1 MFESYDSLYNFWFEN
16 GASSVTFLEYDD
28 GLMAFDGSLY
38 PRKFEDMV
46 KIVEERTSKKLKK
59 VFFTHFHPDHT
70 FGAVFSKRK
79 FDLYMNRKTFD
90 FLNNLDTTFLKESS
104 KVAEYNFNNF
114 NEALKEKNIVIF
126 ENSIFLFLKDQILS
140 AENIGGHTLDS
151 TIYILKPQ
159 GYLISG
165 DLVFS
170 KVHAEI
176 LNSNVD
182 EWISELNSL
191 SLLNIKMVFPG
202 HGKPES
208 KKVLREQL
216 TYLKRKKN
224 REDVEKRYADY
235 SLPEL
240 AHL

>member
-1 MFESYDSLYNFWFEN
+1 MFESYDNVYNFWFEN

-28 GLMAFDGSLY
+28 GLTAFDSSLY

-79 FDLYMNRKTFD
+79 FDLYMNKKTLD
-90 FLNNLDTTFLKESS
+90 FLNALDVTFLKESS
-104 KVAEYNFNNF
+104 KIADFNFNNF
-114 NEALKEKNIVIF
+114 KEALREKDIIIF
-126 ENSIFLFLKDQILS
+126 ENSIFLLLRDQILS

-182 EWISELNSL
+182 EWISRLNNLSSL
-191 SLLNIKMVFPG
+191 DIETVFPG

-208 KKVLREQL
+208 KKVLKEQL

-224 REDVEKRYADY
+224 GENLEKRYADY
-235 SLPEL
+235 SLPDL